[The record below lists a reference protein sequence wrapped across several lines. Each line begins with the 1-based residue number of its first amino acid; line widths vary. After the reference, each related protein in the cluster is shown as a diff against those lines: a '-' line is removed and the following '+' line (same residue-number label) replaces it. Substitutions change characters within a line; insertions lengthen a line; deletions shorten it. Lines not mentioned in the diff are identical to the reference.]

1 MRKLIA
7 GMKISLDGCYADAE
21 DMADWVEAWAD
32 DYDVTPEIDACLLGG
47 GMYPGYE
54 RYWTGIQAEPETPVW
69 ITGAPPTAAERDWAR
84 FITRTPHYVLSTTL
98 TQTQW
103 PRTRFLRTADE
114 VAALKAQP
122 GRNIY
127 LVGGGRTLA
136 TLLDGGLVD
145 ELRLLVHPL
154 ICGDGR
160 VLFAHA
166 HKRRGLALQKAQALP
181 DGRLSLV
188 YGLE

>member
-7 GMKISLDGCYADAE
+7 GMKISLDGRFAGAE
-21 DMADWVEAWAD
+21 DMADWVEAWSE
-32 DYDVTPEIDACLLGG
+32 DYGVTSEIDACLLGG

-54 RYWTGIQAEPETPVW
+54 NYWTQIQAEPDTPAW

-84 FITRTPHYVLSTTL
+84 VITRTPHYVLSNTL
-98 TQTQW
+98 TETRW
-103 PRTRFLRTADE
+103 PQTRFLRSVDE

-122 GRNIY
+122 GKHIY
-127 LVGGGRTLA
+127 LVGGGQTLA
-136 TLLDGGLVD
+136 SLLDAGLVD
-145 ELRLLVHPL
+145 ELRLLVYPL

-160 VLFAHA
+160 ALFAHA

-181 DGRLSLV
+181 DGRLNLV
-188 YGLE
+188 YGLD